1 MALTEWRYRSSRF
14 YTVWA
19 YNRLSMRKIL
29 EVLRLSV
36 ADGRS
41 HREIAR
47 AIDSS
52 PTTVGEILRR
62 AKLAG
67 PTYPLPADMT
77 EASVE
82 ALLYPP
88 SAPSATRRPEPNW
101 PNVQRDLRRKGVT
114 LDLLWQEYKGEH
126 PDGYQYSRFCDH
138 YRAWTSRLSLS
149 QRQTHTPGEKLFVD
163 YAGPTVPVTDP
174 MTGEIRQAAIFVAV
188 LGVSNYT
195 YCDATWS

>member
-1 MALTEWRYRSSRF
+1 MANS
-14 YTVWA
+14 
-19 YNRLSMRKIL
+19 RLSMRKIF

-47 AIDSS
+47 AVDSS

-67 PTYPLPADMT
+67 LSYPLPAGVS
-77 EASVE
+77 EAGIE

-88 SAPSATRRPEPNW
+88 SAPSATGRPEPDW
-101 PNVQRDLRRKGVT
+101 PGVQRELRRKGVT
-114 LDLLWQEYKGEH
+114 LDLLWQEYKGEY

-138 YRAWTSRLSLS
+138 YRAWVGRLSLS
-149 QRQTHTPGEKLFVD
+149 LRPVSYTHLDVYK
-163 YAGPTVPVTDP
+163 
-174 MTGEIRQAAIFVAV
+174 RQAGCCGCMWPSNA
-188 LGVSNYT
+188 LGCRMKASRMPST
-195 YCDATWS
+195 TALSLIHI